1 MTKTISLEEVKK
13 LATPG
18 KLVVLGNCLVT
29 DSDEFLMAHDPI
41 IGHADYGPIDAA
53 LLAHKWNHF
62 DDLIEALEIA
72 IELANMSDD
81 EYERQPGK
89 DPTKV
94 LDAVL
99 MRAKI
104 VEMP

>member
-1 MTKTISLEEVKK
+1 MKTIPLEEAKK

-18 KLVVLGNCLVT
+18 KLAVLGNCLVT
-29 DSDEFLMAHDPI
+29 DSDEFSMVHDPI

-62 DDLIEALEIA
+62 DELIEALERCM
-72 IELANMSDD
+72 EWYSREGTMPPKETL
-81 EYERQPGK
+81 ER
-89 DPTKV
+89 V
-94 LDAVL
+94 LK
-99 MRAKI
+99 RAMT